1 MGRPIRTVVMFI
13 ALIVIL
19 LLLASRSEGDARAQ
33 TVKMICD
40 DGENNQTNLL
50 SNFVRVFGR
59 LSNQMQTSHSATESE
74 GTSPNKVYGLSQC
87 YGDLSVQDCQFCYS
101 QMRTSLPVCYP
112 KTGAR
117 IYCDGCFM
125 RVQTY
130 SFFEEYTGR
139 RDAIVCGNTTRK
151 STMFQNSTRKAVMD
165 AVTDALRNRG
175 YFSREEVTTA
185 GSNDPVYVLAEC
197 WKTLSPSSCRACL
210 MNASASIT
218 NCLPWSE
225 GRALNTGCFM
235 RYSDTNFLNPIPAT
249 SNSSNRGK
257 ITAIV
262 VSTISSTVVF
272 TVAVMIVIYI
282 RKRRYIQQKRKDS
295 YDVETLAA
303 VLTDTTL
310 NFKYSTVEIATGN
323 WDESNKIGQGG
334 FGIVYKGVL
343 FDGREIAVKR
353 LFLNHKLRAA
363 DFYNE
368 VNLISSVQHKNLVRL
383 LGCSCSGPE
392 SILVYEFLPN
402 MSLDRYI
409 FDEIKGM
416 ELGWEKRFE
425 ILIGI
430 AEGLIHLHQNTISR
444 IIHRD
449 IKASN
454 ILLDLRFRPKIADF
468 GLARSF
474 QDDKSHISTA
484 IAGTLG
490 YIAPEYLA
498 HGHLTEK
505 ADVYSFGV
513 LLLEVVSGM
522 ENNSS
527 KITEYTDSLVSTAW
541 KHFKQGTVEKIFDP
555 NLMMHKYPN
564 NNFQKDAKRVVHI
577 GLLCIQ
583 EAPSLRPSMSV
594 ALRMLTKDDEALP
607 VPSVPPFIDEETME
621 LNITQTLLD
630 SSVATVSSNRSYPRK
645 P

>member
-1 MGRPIRTVVMFI
+1 MGKPIHTIIIFI
-13 ALIVIL
+13 ASGVIL
-19 LLLASRSEGDARAQ
+19 LLVSTSEGDARSQ
-33 TVKMICD
+33 IIEMFCD
-40 DGENNQTNLL
+40 GRENNQPKYLNNAIRFAEII
-50 SNFVRVFGR
+50 SK
-59 LSNQMQTSHSATESE
+59 QMLTSHNATVSE

-87 YGDLSVQDCQFCYS
+87 YGDLSVQDCQLCYA
-101 QMRTSLPVCYP
+101 QMRTFLPFCYP

-125 RVQTY
+125 RVQSY
-130 SFFEEYTGR
+130 SFFEEYMGS
-139 RDAIVCGNTTRK
+139 RDTIVCGNKLRK
-151 STMFQNSTRKAVMD
+151 STMFQDSTRKAVKD
-165 AVTDALRNRG
+165 AVTDALRNRS

-185 GSNDPVYVLAEC
+185 GSNDSVYVLAEC

-249 SNSSNRGK
+249 SNSSNRGR

-262 VSTISSTVVF
+262 VSTISSVVVF
-272 TVAVMIVIYI
+272 IVAVMIVVSIA
-282 RKRRYIQQKRKDS
+282 KRRYIHQKRKDS
-295 YDVETLAA
+295 YDVEKLATM
-303 VLTDTTL
+303 LTDISL
-310 NFKYSTVEIATGN
+310 NFKYSTLEKATGN

-334 FGIVYKGVL
+334 FGTVYKGVL
-343 FDGREIAVKR
+343 SDGREIAVKR
-353 LFLNHKLRAA
+353 LFLNHKLRAV

-368 VNLISSVQHKNLVRL
+368 VNLINSVQHKNLVRL

-409 FDEIKGM
+409 FDDIKGT
-416 ELGWEKRFE
+416 ELGWQNRFK
-425 ILIGI
+425 IITGI
-430 AEGLIHLHQNTISR
+430 AEGLIHLHENTVSR

-454 ILLDLRFRPKIADF
+454 ILLDFRLQPKIADF

-498 HGHLTEK
+498 HGQLTEK

-522 ENNSS
+522 ENNRS
-527 KITEYTDSLVSTAW
+527 KITEFTDSLVSTAW
-541 KHFKQGTVEKIFDP
+541 KHFNQGTMGEFFDP

-564 NNFQKDAKRVVHI
+564 IIFQKVAKRVVHV

-583 EAPSLRPSMSV
+583 EASSLRPSMSE
-594 ALRMLTKDDEALP
+594 ALRMLAKDDETLP
-607 VPSVPPFIDEETME
+607 VPSDPPFLNEETME
-621 LNITQTLLD
+621 LDIFQNSLG
-630 SSVATVSSNRSYPRK
+630 SSVATVSHSHFYPR
-645 P
+645 

>member
-1 MGRPIRTVVMFI
+1 MGRPIHTLVIFI
-13 ALIVIL
+13 ASIVIL
-19 LLLASRSEGDARAQ
+19 LLLVSRSEGDARAQ
-33 TVKMICD
+33 TVKMICNE
-40 DGENNQTNLL
+40 GENTQTNLL
-50 SNFVRVFGR
+50 LNFIRVYGR
-59 LSNQMQTSHSATESE
+59 LSNQMQTSNNATVSE
-74 GTSPNKVYGLSQC
+74 GTSPDTVYGLSQC
-87 YGDLSVQDCQFCYS
+87 YGDLSVQDCQLCYAGTRG
-101 QMRTSLPVCYP
+101 MLPTCWP
-112 KTGAR
+112 KNGGR
-117 IYCDGCFM
+117 LYYDGCFT
-125 RVQTY
+125 RIQVY
-130 SFFEEYTGR
+130 NFFEEYTGPH
-139 RDAIVCGNTTRK
+139 DTIVCGNTSRK
-151 STMFQNSTRKAVMD
+151 STMFQDSTRQAVMN
-165 AVTDALRNRG
+165 AATDALRNSN
-175 YFSREEVTTA
+175 YFAREEVTRV
-185 GSNDPVYVLAEC
+185 GSNDSVYVLAQC
-197 WKTLSPSSCRACL
+197 WNTLSPESCRTCL

-218 NCLPWSE
+218 KCLPWSE

-235 RYSDTNFLNPIPAT
+235 RYSDTNFLNPIADT
-249 SNSSNRGK
+249 SNSSNTGK

-262 VSTISSTVVF
+262 VSTISATVVF
-272 TVAVMIVIYI
+272 TVAAMVVIYI
-282 RKRRYIQQKRKDS
+282 RRRRYIQQKRKDS
-295 YDVETLAA
+295 YDVEKLSAM
-303 VLTDTTL
+303 LTDISL
-310 NFKYSTVEIATGN
+310 NFKYSTVEKATGN

-353 LFLNHKLRAA
+353 LFLNHKLRVV

-402 MSLDRYI
+402 MSLDHYI

-425 ILIGI
+425 ILTGI

-454 ILLDLRFRPKIADF
+454 ILLDLRLRPKIADF

-513 LLLEVVSGM
+513 LVLEVVSGM

-527 KITEYTDSLVSTAW
+527 KITEYLDSLVSTAW
-541 KHFKQGTVEKIFDP
+541 KHFKHGTVEKLFDP

-564 NNFQKDAKRVVHI
+564 NNFQKDVKRVVHI

-630 SSVATVSSNRSYPRK
+630 SSVATVSRNRSYPRK